1 MRLKFNC
8 GEFNSNH
15 LEKVHIEAARIV
27 CGFHCYAS
35 IASIYKE
42 TGWDKIKVRR
52 EVKNLTLFYNI
63 FNNLPPEYISDLIP
77 PIVSETSN

>member
-1 MRLKFNC
+1 MLEYAPEVLFNC

-27 CGFHCYAS
+27 CGFHCYAR
-35 IASIYKE
+35 IASINKE

-52 EVKNLTLFYNI
+52 EVKNHIILQNF
-63 FNNLPPEYISDLIP
+63 
-77 PIVSETSN
+77 

>member
-15 LEKVHIEAARIV
+15 LEKVHIETARIV

-42 TGWDKIKVRR
+42 TGWDKIKVFH
-52 EVKNLTLFYNI
+52 NLIVEGKQDCLRSASLFAC
-63 FNNLPPEYISDLIP
+63 LLIY
-77 PIVSETSN
+77 

>member
-35 IASIYKE
+35 VASIYKE

-52 EVKNLTLFYNI
+52 EAKNLTLLYNI
-63 FNNLPPEYISDLIP
+63 FNNLAPEYNQI
-77 PIVSETSN
+77 